1 MDPNPPILWRPPY
14 IAYPPPFFQILS
26 NTFPLSLLPPT
37 PTPTAFFGW
46 IGDHATFDVLV
57 YLMTLWIEPWYQKE
71 LDVCFMQQGIKFTE
85 VWHIMWFFAGTLI
98 WYHTHKHMHTHR
110 QTIHSRASWLTHPYW
125 YIFTPPVMSSQQLSL
140 LHWKDNSLISKN

>member
-46 IGDHATFDVLV
+46 IGDRATFDVLV
-57 YLMTLWIEPWYQKE
+57 YLMTLWIYTCRALVPEGTWCVFYATRHQVYGGLTHNVVFCWYSNLISHTQTHAHTKTNNT
-71 LDVCFMQQGIKFTE
+71 LKGQLTYTS
-85 VWHIMWFFAGTLI
+85 TLI
-98 WYHTHKHMHTHR
+98 YIYTTCYE
-110 QTIHSRASWLTHPYW
+110 LTAA
-125 YIFTPPVMSSQQLSL
+125 IFITL
-140 LHWKDNSLISKN
+140 KG